1 MAEGEQNK
9 PQTKTQ
15 GSVPPF
21 AIVMIILVVIA
32 GLGVTIFVFFK
43 DKIKSAFSKQDD
55 SNTAQSDKQVSDS
68 SSVTDN
74 LTIDSAVNE
83 SEKIQKMG
91 DAQDN
96 TVEPAKEST
105 LTLPEETEKIVRTEI

>member
-9 PQTKTQ
+9 PLTKTQ

-43 DKIKSAFSKQDD
+43 DKIKSAFSSKDD
-55 SNTAQSDKQVSDS
+55 SNTVQSDKQVSDS

-74 LTIDSAVNE
+74 LTDSVVNE
-83 SEKIQKMG
+83 SEKIQQMG
-91 DAQDN
+91 DTQEN
-96 TVEPAKEST
+96 TTEPKQEST
-105 LTLPEETEKIVRTEI
+105 LTLPEETDKIVRPEI